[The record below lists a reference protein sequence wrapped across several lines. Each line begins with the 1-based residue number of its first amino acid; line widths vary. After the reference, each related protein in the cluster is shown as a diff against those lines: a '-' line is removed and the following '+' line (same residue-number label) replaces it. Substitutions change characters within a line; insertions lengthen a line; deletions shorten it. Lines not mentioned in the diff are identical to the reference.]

1 MVIAILPK
9 ASLSKVHQLLF
20 LKAYALE
27 NMEARDLTVIDE
39 GLDCCK
45 SKLKKK
51 KDNTNLSVLSF
62 LI

>member
-9 ASLSKVHQLLF
+9 ASLSKIHQLLF
-20 LKAYALE
+20 LKAYALG

-45 SKLKKK
+45 SNFAKEPELLLF
-51 KDNTNLSVLSF
+51 DM
-62 LI
+62 